1 MPAPRLGWGDRP
13 MRRSAARP
21 TMTIVTEPVV
31 PRTTVHRVT
40 ELIELG
46 RDREAAE
53 LADASPTEDEPP
65 DDPGPPS
72 AAADPD

>member
-1 MPAPRLGWGDRP
+1 
-13 MRRSAARP
+13 
-21 TMTIVTEPVV
+21 MTIVTEPVV

-53 LADASPTEDEPP
+53 LADAPPEADAEPP
-65 DDPGPPS
+65 EDPG
-72 AAADPD
+72 